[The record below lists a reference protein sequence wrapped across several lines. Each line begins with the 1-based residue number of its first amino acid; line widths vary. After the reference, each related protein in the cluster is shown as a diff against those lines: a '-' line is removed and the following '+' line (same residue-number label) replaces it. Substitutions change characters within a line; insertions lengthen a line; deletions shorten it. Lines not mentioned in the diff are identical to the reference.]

1 MPLDLAAQKL
11 SFNCQLISCYPYYL
25 WWLMKSI
32 STVVFEVD
40 FLILHAKSLQMCP
53 TLRHT
58 MDHIGS
64 SVCGILQARILE
76 WVAMPSFF
84 ILSRLYSL

>member
-1 MPLDLAAQKL
+1 MPLDLAAGKL
-11 SFNCQLISCYPYYL
+11 SFNFVISCYPYYL

-53 TLRHT
+53 TLGNT
-58 MDHIGS
+58 IDHIGS
-64 SVCGILQARILE
+64 SVRGSLQARMLE
-76 WVAMPSFF
+76 WVVMPFFF
-84 ILSRLYSL
+84 ILSSLYLL